1 MQSYVFFQ
9 SWLVLSADPSVV
21 RFVDTHVFIDSSP
34 INDFR
39 KEAEVCLKDLGTER
53 YTVLILVKSRNSK
66 LETFPIV
73 PRLNS
78 GDFP

>member
-1 MQSYVFFQ
+1 MTFRRKLRHTGNWRLKENITLQTTGAVSETR
-9 SWLVLSADPSVV
+9 L
-21 RFVDTHVFIDSSP
+21 
-34 INDFR
+34 NDFR
-39 KEAEVCLKDLGTER
+39 KEAEACLKDLGTER